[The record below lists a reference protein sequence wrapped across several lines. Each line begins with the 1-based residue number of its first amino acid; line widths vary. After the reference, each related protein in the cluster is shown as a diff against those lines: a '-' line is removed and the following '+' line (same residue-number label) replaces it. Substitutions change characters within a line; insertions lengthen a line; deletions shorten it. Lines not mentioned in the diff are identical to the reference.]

1 MPELREIEME
11 IIIRAK
17 DVYGERKYYPV
28 CETAKLFAKI
38 ANTKTLTVAV
48 LGTIKAMGYKLTVE
62 VTDWEVV

>member
-1 MPELREIEME
+1 ME

-38 ANTKTLTVAV
+38 ANTKTLTVAT
-48 LGTIKAMGYKLTVE
+48 LGSIKAMGYSLKIE
-62 VTDWEVV
+62 VTDLELV